1 MSTSNLATVYLV
13 GAVRVFLRD
22 ADGALMRVEC
32 ASTRQ
37 CACALYRAAY
47 LADAVRTAQARHAS
61 RSPELAD

>member
-22 ADGALMRVEC
+22 SDGTLLRVEC
-32 ASTRQ
+32 ASTRR
-37 CACALYRAAY
+37 CACGLFRMAY
-47 LADAVRTAQARHAS
+47 LAEAVRTAQARHAS